1 MTWTILLLLHLVGL
15 VGYSLLLR
23 KQAVARQLHP
33 WVLATLL
40 QTGIMLPMI
49 IAAPFLP
56 IDISR
61 FTFGSI
67 ALSCAAVALSV
78 IILFS
83 ITKALHYLEA
93 STYSVVYNLR
103 IVIATV
109 LAALLLSE
117 VPSVWQI
124 AGGALVLAA
133 IVIIRQRGSSAVAKQ
148 GIIWAVLAAVSIS
161 IMNVIEKQLIHDVGV
176 FTGAPIITVT
186 VGIVMWAVLLARRY
200 ELPRKYIFTKQ
211 IIGLMA
217 LRSLSNWAFIFA
229 LAAGALVSVATFVS
243 AISVVLI
250 VAFGALLLGERDY
263 LRRKI
268 LAATLAGLGLATIIF
283 G

>member
-1 MTWTILLLLHLVGL
+1 MIWITLLLLHLVGL

-23 KQAVARQLHP
+23 KQAVAHHLHP

-56 IDISR
+56 IDLGR
-61 FTFGSI
+61 FTPASI
-67 ALSCAAVALSV
+67 ALSCVAVVLGIV
-78 IILFS
+78 ILFS

-93 STYSVVYNLR
+93 STYSVIYNLR

-117 VPSVWQI
+117 VPSVWHI
-124 AGGALVLAA
+124 VGAALIVAA
-133 IVIIRQRGSSAVAKQ
+133 IVTVRQRGSQRVTKT
-148 GIIWAVLAAVSIS
+148 GIAWGLVAAVCIS
-161 IMNVIEKQLIHDVGV
+161 IMNVVEKQLIHDVGV
-176 FTGAPIITVT
+176 LTGAPIITIA
-186 VGIVMWAVLLARRY
+186 VGAIMWGVLLARRY
-200 ELPRKYIFTKQ
+200 KLPREYIFTKQ
-211 IIGLMA
+211 IIGLMT

-229 LAAGALVSVATFVS
+229 LATGALVSVATFVS

-250 VAFGALLLGERDY
+250 IGLGALLLGERDY

-268 LAATLAGLGLATIIF
+268 LAATLAGLGLVAVIF

>member
-61 FTFGSI
+61 FTPASI

-124 AGGALVLAA
+124 TGGALVLAA

-148 GIIWAVLAAVSIS
+148 GIAWAVLAAVSIS

-186 VGIVMWAVLLARRY
+186 VGVVMWAVLLARRY
-200 ELPRKYIFTKQ
+200 ELPRKYILTKQ

-263 LRRKI
+263 LQRKI
-268 LAATLAGLGLATIIF
+268 LAAILAGLGLAAVIF